1 MFPLHEGQ
9 ENVQIQHVEI
19 SLQNTSALQINEPV
33 MTEQDSDQLQDS
45 DTGNKENQDPD
56 DTIDLDQAGFVVLDS
71 WSNETDQPNSSERST
86 AERKVIVIQPQLD
99 MEDDLPEQSET
110 PIMAAEIEIPTV
122 VPLPVQEPSVQMNIL
137 GNTGIFEIFDS
148 CTMNRRKQK
157 TIMLCL
163 LLLAVIVI
171 FG

>member
-1 MFPLHEGQ
+1 M
-9 ENVQIQHVEI
+9 QIQPVEI
-19 SLQNTSALQINEPV
+19 GLQNTSALQVNEPV
-33 MTEQDSDQLQDS
+33 TTEQDSDQLQDS

-110 PIMAAEIEIPTV
+110 WNNG
-122 VPLPVQEPSVQMNIL
+122 SRN
-137 GNTGIFEIFDS
+137 
-148 CTMNRRKQK
+148 
-157 TIMLCL
+157 
-163 LLLAVIVI
+163 
-171 FG
+171 